1 MSSVNKVFLMGNVGQ
16 APQIHALQS
25 GGIVARVSLAT
36 SSFYTDQH
44 GQRQEITYWHSVI
57 FHNRLAETVKNHVT
71 KGRKLFID
79 GWLRTR
85 AYDKDGEKRYVTEVI
100 ASSLQFVDSKA
111 QATQSV
117 QPSAPVAT
125 QPVTQPTDSFED
137 VPF

>member
-1 MSSVNKVFLMGNVGQ
+1 MGNVGQ
-16 APQIHALQS
+16 DPKLHYFQNGDMQAMI
-25 GGIVARVSLAT
+25 SLAT
-36 SSFYTDQH
+36 GFPYKDQY
-44 GQRQEITYWHSVI
+44 GKKQEITHWHTVI
-57 FHNRLAETVKNHVT
+57 FHGRLAETVRDHIK
-71 KGRKLFID
+71 KGRKLFIE

-111 QATQSV
+111 QVTQSV